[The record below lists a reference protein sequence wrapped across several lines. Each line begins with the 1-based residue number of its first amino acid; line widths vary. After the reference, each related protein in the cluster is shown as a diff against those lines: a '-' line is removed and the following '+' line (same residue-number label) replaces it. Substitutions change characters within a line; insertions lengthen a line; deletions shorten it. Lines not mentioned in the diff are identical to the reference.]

1 MKRRIRGYTVCIFSA
16 LVLTTTTVKGQLT
29 PSTAFYWENPYYINP
44 AFVNTESSAYFSLS
58 ARKQWLGLSGSPVT
72 LFGTGTF
79 YWEKYKM
86 QAGVKLLHDKIGY
99 LSTSDLSLSY
109 AYTEPFRDSYLS
121 MGFSFGYQF
130 QKVDRGEITIEDETD
145 PALVSLFG
153 GKKQW
158 NAGLGLEY
166 IVTPSFRVGLSSQS
180 LFSFFKKEGAIFGGT
195 NYLYGRYRTRLLGR
209 VYRPSY
215 RTSASPTTYD
225 MEWGVCL
232 KQTEDSF
239 QADGVIS
246 FYLNHP
252 TQQEKFQFSVLGRT
266 TGEFGFLAGVKLISE
281 MKVLCSYDYN
291 LKSLKGDSKGTF
303 EVIVTYPLFLTKCVA
318 DGLRR

>member
-1 MKRRIRGYTVCIFSA
+1 MNKRIGGYTVWIFSV
-16 LVLTTTTVKGQLT
+16 LVLTTTSVKGQIT

-72 LFGTGTF
+72 VFGTGTF
-79 YWEKYKM
+79 YWEKYKT

-99 LSTSDLSLSY
+99 LTSTDVSLSY
-109 AYTEPFRDSYLS
+109 AYTLSLRSSFLS
-121 MGFSFGYQF
+121 MGFSWGYQL
-130 QKVDRGEITIEDETD
+130 QKVDRGAVAIEDETD
-145 PALVSLFG
+145 PALVNLFG
-153 GKKQW
+153 GKKRW
-158 NAGLGLEY
+158 NAGLGVEY
-166 IVTPSFRVGLSSQS
+166 IVNPSFRFGLSSQN
-180 LFSFFKKEGAIFGGT
+180 LFSFFKKEEAVFGGT

-209 VYRPSY
+209 IYRPSY

-225 MEWGVCL
+225 VEWGVCL
-232 KQTEDSF
+232 KQYEDDF
-239 QADGVIS
+239 QVDGVMS

-252 TQQEKFQFSVLGRT
+252 TQKEKFQFSLLGRT

-281 MKVLCSYDYN
+281 MKILCSYDYN
-291 LKSLKGDSKGTF
+291 IKALKGDSKGTF
-303 EVIVTYPLFLTKCVA
+303 EVIVTYPLFPTKCVA